1 MRERVRNK
9 RTCQKSRKGSCSHR
23 PFNRIRGARHE
34 LAENVHRFQT
44 TRFAS
49 KRPSQGFSAR
59 SNESARVIFCNDHVH
74 GAPRV
79 MAMRAQTT
87 TRAAVVF
94 ASERRRLFTRALR
107 NFFPRLR
114 NQRRPL
120 RNFVTRKRNRRV
132 AIFRPTLPGIDE
144 RLVIGA
150 SVASRSN
157 DKSRRCERTVSDI
170 DVVSRIDKLA
180 S

>member
-1 MRERVRNK
+1 MNS
-9 RTCQKSRKGSCSHR
+9 QKT
-23 PFNRIRGARHE
+23 FT
-34 LAENVHRFQT
+34 VFQT